1 MTEKRS
7 RRSKL
12 LEFLAWFIVSIIT
25 AVVLIALSDSLLPAN
40 F

>member
-1 MTEKRS
+1 MMTKRS
-7 RRSKL
+7 RRSMV

-25 AVVLIALSDSLLPAN
+25 AVVLVALSDSLLPAN

>member
-1 MTEKRS
+1 MSNERS

-12 LEFLAWFIVSIIT
+12 LEFLAWFMVSIIT
-25 AVVLIALSDSLLPAN
+25 AIVLIALSDSLLPAN

>member
-1 MTEKRS
+1 MTEKRAL
-7 RRSKL
+7 RSKV
-12 LEFLAWFIVSIIT
+12 LEFLAWLLVSIIT